1 MMFRVQSRLP
11 QLFIQRPCVT
21 STSKSQS
28 LAATVAPLV
37 LSVPSL
43 LAMSSTVSCR
53 QRPRRSRTSTTT
65 ISLSNHRSA
74 TMEGSYQN
82 YSTVSI

>member
-43 LAMSSTVSCR
+43 LAMV
-53 QRPRRSRTSTTT
+53 RTQLHLHACMC
-65 ISLSNHRSA
+65 IQILRNLYKH
-74 TMEGSYQN
+74 N
-82 YSTVSI
+82 